1 MTNLPKILDVRVS
14 SDISRWENEGGAI
27 LPGTHIPSGG
37 INSMRITI
45 IAAMV
50 LASVGV
56 YALSFV

>member
-1 MTNLPKILDVRVS
+1 MTNLQKFLDVRVS

-27 LPGTHIPSGG
+27 APSAHIPPDG

-50 LASVGV
+50 LASLVV
-56 YALSFV
+56 YALNFA